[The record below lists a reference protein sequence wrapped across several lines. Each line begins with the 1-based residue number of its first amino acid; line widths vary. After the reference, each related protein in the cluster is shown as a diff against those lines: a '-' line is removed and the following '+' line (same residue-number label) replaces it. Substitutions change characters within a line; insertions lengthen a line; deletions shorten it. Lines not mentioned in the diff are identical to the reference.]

1 MIAFFIVLFIVDF
14 FAASFHASQLARFQ
28 ARIERLEREVYK

>member
-1 MIAFFIVLFIVDF
+1 MVALFIAFFIVDF